1 MTARRLSRN
10 ARRKSRVSSMI
21 IRRGLDPQPSPEAD
35 DASEAPPTPARSALM
50 GRIRG
55 KNTTPEMV
63 VRRAAHRLGLR
74 FRIHR
79 RDMPGTPDIVFP
91 KFGLVIFV
99 HGCFWHR
106 HEGCRRCTTPKT
118 RSDFWSEKFD
128 KNVERDQRDSETLRR
143 QGWNVL
149 IIWECQTKSLA
160 ELDVLLI
167 DATVG
172 RANRLEQ
179 VDRATASPTRKS
191 RI

>member
-1 MTARRLSRN
+1 MAIWQDFPLRSE
-10 ARRKSRVSSMI
+10 
-21 IRRGLDPQPSPEAD
+21 PEAD
-35 DASEAPPTPARSALM
+35 EVAEAAPTPARSALM

-74 FRIHR
+74 FRVHR
-79 RDMPGTPDIVFP
+79 RDLPGTPDLVLP
-91 KFGLVIFV
+91 KHGLAIFV

-118 RSDFWSEKFD
+118 RTDFWNEKFR
-128 KNVERDQRDSETLRR
+128 KNVERDQRDVGALRK

-149 IIWECQTKSLA
+149 TIWECQTKNPTA
-160 ELDVLLI
+160 LDARLI

-172 RANRLEQ
+172 RKSHMEYFK
-179 VDRATASPTRKS
+179 SPGGLQTRMS
-191 RI
+191 

>member
-1 MTARRLSRN
+1 
-10 ARRKSRVSSMI
+10 MI
-21 IRRGLDPQPSPEAD
+21 IRQDLGPQQQPEAHE
-35 DASEAPPTPARSALM
+35 ASEAPPTPARSALM

-55 KNTTPEMV
+55 KNTKPEMV

-79 RDMPGTPDIVFP
+79 RDMPGTPDIVLR
-91 KFGLVIFV
+91 KYGLVIFV

-118 RSDFWSEKFD
+118 RIDFWNEKFK
-128 KNVERDQRDSETLRR
+128 KNVERDQRDGDALRK

-149 IIWECQTKSLA
+149 IIWECQTKNLTD
-160 ELDVLLI
+160 LDALLI

-172 RANRLEQ
+172 RANQIKRA
-179 VDRATASPTRKS
+179 DRPTGSLTRKS